1 MDLYAVQETI
11 EQQANIETIQ
21 RFNKDLSN
29 KKQTGTESTTYYGH
43 PLLKRAIE
51 PFANSVEKFLK
62 ESKKGL
68 CWGMKCN
75 IPALC

>member
-29 KKQTGTESTTYYGH
+29 KKQTGTESATYYGH

-51 PFANSVEKFLK
+51 
-62 ESKKGL
+62 L
-68 CWGMKCN
+68 CVKT
-75 IPALC
+75 LSYFQRT

>member
-29 KKQTGTESTTYYGH
+29 KKQTGTESATYYGH

-51 PFANSVEKFLK
+51 PFANS
-62 ESKKGL
+62 
-68 CWGMKCN
+68 N
-75 IPALC
+75 

>member
-29 KKQTGTESTTYYGH
+29 KKQTGTESATYYGH

-51 PFANSVEKFLK
+51 PFAE
-62 ESKKGL
+62 
-68 CWGMKCN
+68 N
-75 IPALC
+75 IKNF